1 MSRLAK
7 AGGGCKENG
16 MNDTE
21 LLTLAFDL
29 AQRAGAAILEVR
41 ARGFE
46 TLAKADA
53 SPVTEADHAAE
64 AIIVA
69 GLRAATPEIPVV
81 AEEEMAAG
89 RTPERAAAYWV
100 VDPLDGTREF
110 TNRRDDFAVCIGL
123 VRDGRPALG
132 VVGAPA
138 AGVLWGGIVGVGAWR
153 HDAQGKRPIAARLP
167 PEAGVVVVA
176 SRSHGDAA
184 RLDAFLQ
191 GRRVVDVINVGSALK
206 FCRVAEGGAD
216 LYPRF
221 GPTMEW
227 DTAAAQAVLEAA
239 GGQGLVMETGAPLT
253 YGKPDWRNPHFLA
266 TGRT

>member
-1 MSRLAK
+1 
-7 AGGGCKENG
+7 
-16 MNDTE
+16 MNDTD
-21 LLTLAFDL
+21 LLNLAYSL
-29 AQRAGAAILEVR
+29 AERAGAAILAVR
-41 ARGFE
+41 GRGFE
-46 TLAKADA
+46 TRAKADA

-69 GLRAATPEIPVV
+69 GLRAATPEIAVV

-89 RTPERAAAYWV
+89 RVPEHAEAYWV

-110 TNRRDDFAVCIGL
+110 SNGRDDFAVCIGL
-123 VRDGRPALG
+123 VRQGKVALG

-138 AGVLWGGIVGVGAWR
+138 AGVLWGGIVGVGAWKR
-153 HDAQGKRPIAARLP
+153 DAAGERAIAARAMP
-167 PEAGVVVVA
+167 AEGATVVA
-176 SRSHGDAA
+176 SRSHGDTTA
-184 RLDAFLQ
+184 LDGFLKDYT
-191 GRRVVDVINVGSALK
+191 VAEMINVGSALK

-239 GGQGLVMETGAPLT
+239 GGQVLVMETRAPLT
-253 YGKPDWRNPHFLA
+253 YGKPDWRNPFFLA
-266 TGRT
+266 TGRV